1 MKAGRSVLPKDTGM
15 RTGGPGDRTIGPLAI
30 MDSCPICHCYFSTL
44 HKHLKNTH
52 CVSNVQERQILLN
65 LAAGRVNICAAPC
78 PVLGWNYMLTRLD
91 RHVKQSHAEL
101 TNPERTAML
110 FEVKR
115 RLTLRLMGDTR
126 TADQFYMANPDHS
139 EAAEVRVWVKIDGG
153 ELYQTRLKRE
163 YKRTVNCCDI
173 TAAVRSD

>member
-1 MKAGRSVLPKDTGM
+1 
-15 RTGGPGDRTIGPLAI
+15 

-139 EAAEVRVWVKIDGG
+139 EAAEVRVSQSFDQVPEG
-153 ELYQTRLKRE
+153 ERDQQ
-163 YKRTVNCCDI
+163 
-173 TAAVRSD
+173 